1 MDAKLTINSGFIGEI
16 KSLIESSKQN
26 IAISV
31 NAEMTLLYWQI
42 GDRIN
47 SEILQGNR
55 ANYGKQ
61 VVVLLSQKLIVEYG
75 QGWSEKH

>member
-42 GDRIN
+42 LQKNYYTRLGK
-47 SEILQGNR
+47 SFILR
-55 ANYGKQ
+55 
-61 VVVLLSQKLIVEYG
+61 LLFMSTILRHYIL
-75 QGWSEKH
+75 SACD